1 MKAKYIKLALNKK
14 KRASRGFLFISNF
27 YTKTNFKAKRIYFH
41 DSNIKKIDVKNKIH
55 KSKIMIIPTKGKTE
69 FFFIETKKKINIKK
83 GELLIINKNIKF
95 NLRALNS
102 NFVILCNNISR

>member
-1 MKAKYIKLALNKK
+1 MKSKYIKLALNKK

-27 YTKTNFKAKRIYFH
+27 YKKTNFKAKRIYFH

-55 KSKIMIIPTKGKTE
+55 KSKIMIIPTKGNAE

-83 GELLIINKNIKF
+83 GELLIINKNVKF

-102 NFVILCNNISR
+102 NFVILCNNICR